1 MLNKSLREKKKNER
15 TDLGAMVF
23 WFGIEMGIRLG
34 KVMVNPT
41 EVWIKLNYGLNW
53 TEAGGLII
61 LEKNGKME

>member
-1 MLNKSLREKKKNER
+1 
-15 TDLGAMVF
+15 MVF

-34 KVMVNPT
+34 KVMVNLT
-41 EVWIKLNYGLNW
+41 EVWIRLNYGLNW